1 MMDCRVLDE
10 LNFHTLVAVIS
21 GFLENVFY
29 KFLLSTPEQFGV
41 CSSML
46 ELSKIML
53 ILKIKQFLT
62 VLILKIKQLFKVC

>member
-10 LNFHTLVAVIS
+10 LNFPTLVAVIS

-53 ILKIKQFLT
+53 IL
-62 VLILKIKQLFKVC
+62 